1 VDDPERVIAEALR
14 AQAARTPLP
23 SSSVEPAAVPAG
35 SPVESSGEATQIN
48 AAPGLGLAGSGYG
61 LLSGNDLG
69 LTLPPS
75 APAATTLAS
84 ETSRIE
90 PTRRVPGWAIL
101 LLALALG
108 LAAGAL
114 VGLVTLL

>member
-1 VDDPERVIAEALR
+1 VEDPERVIAEALR

-23 SSSVEPAAVPAG
+23 SSSVESA
-35 SPVESSGEATQIN
+35 EATQIN

-69 LTLPPS
+69 LTTLPPS
-75 APAATTLAS
+75 APSAETLAS

-90 PTRRVPGWAIL
+90 PPRRIPGWSIL
-101 LLALALG
+101 LLALLLG
-108 LAAGAL
+108 LAAGAV

>member
-1 VDDPERVIAEALR
+1 MEDPERVIAEALR

-23 SSSVEPAAVPAG
+23 SA
-35 SPVESSGEATQIN
+35 EATQIN
-48 AAPGLGLAGSGYG
+48 ATPGLGLAGSGFG

-75 APAATTLAS
+75 QPESSTLAS
-84 ETSRIE
+84 QTSRIE
-90 PTRRVPGWAIL
+90 PARRVPAAAIL
-101 LLALALG
+101 LLALVLG
-108 LAAGAL
+108 LAAGAV